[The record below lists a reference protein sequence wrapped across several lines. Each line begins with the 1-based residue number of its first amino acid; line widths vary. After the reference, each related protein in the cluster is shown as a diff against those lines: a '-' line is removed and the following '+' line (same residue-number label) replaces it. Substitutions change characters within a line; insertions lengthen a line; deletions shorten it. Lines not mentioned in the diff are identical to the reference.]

1 MENIVQAYSRDLLAH
16 SMKTLRH
23 CSIVAH
29 IHDEVIVEADMR
41 MSEEVLS
48 KQMGRVP
55 AWADGLL
62 LRADGYETLFYK
74 KD

>member
-1 MENIVQAYSRDLLAH
+1 
-16 SMKTLRH
+16 MKTLRH

-48 KQMGRVP
+48 EQMGGFRLGRMVC
-55 AWADGLL
+55 
-62 LRADGYETLFYK
+62 F
-74 KD
+74 